1 MRFPTRKVYG
11 QSKISTC
18 PFCGKIAIRK
28 TETGLEVCPAH
39 TKEQLQEIKCTC
51 GSWLEQRAGKFG
63 PYFNCLR
70 CGNINFN
77 KAMEMKALAAVA
89 SGTKNVELEKPVEKV
104 KFNEK
109 KEPKETTITSQDVE
123 YFD

>member
-18 PFCGKIAIRK
+18 PFCGKIATRK
-28 TETGLEVCPAH
+28 TETGLEVCPLH

-123 YFD
+123 YFE